1 MSILRMRD
9 AAYVHNGETIV
20 APTSLDLAPGERVT
34 RSCASAQ
41 EAQTL
46 AMMAAALARATAG
59 SVTIGE
65 YDPRV
70 QPVHCKRIAAFVPH
84 DPLPLSQ
91 IDAERYIAYRAALWD
106 VDLDVARTRVKSLLA
121 RLDGLHEAFAYPIAG
136 ALVPAPQLLVL
147 DRPQPIF
154 VPQILQAA
162 GDCAILIAQTGERA

>member
-1 MSILRMRD
+1 MRD
-9 AAYVHNGETIV
+9 ATYVRSGETIV
-20 APTSLDLAPGERVT
+20 APTSLDLAPKERMT
-34 RSCASAQ
+34 RPCAGAR
-41 EAQTL
+41 EAETL

-59 SVTIGE
+59 SVTVGE

-106 VDLDVARTRVKSLLA
+106 IDLDVARTRVREVLA
-121 RLDGLHEAFAYPIAG
+121 RLGELHEAFAYPIAG

-147 DRPQPIF
+147 DRPQPAF
-154 VPQILQAA
+154 VEQILDAA
-162 GDCAILIAQTGERA
+162 RDCAVFIAQAGETT